1 MYMSNTIETITGKN
15 GINKRNSYKEL
26 VGKNS
31 AIKLVTTRAKLRVN
45 DIVDWEKFGKEFDLL
60 SAPLRVHSRN
70 GVQLKV
76 SSSGNFLRLDEGS
89 GIKGKFPSGDKL
101 LFLEFSDSAI
111 TIDFATPIFGVG
123 TQIQRAFYGAFTGV
137 IEAFDRSGKSLG
149 KFSVRGNS
157 DNAGDGSAPF
167 IGVLSKTANISRITL
182 YVPENN
188 GYGFTINGLHLVTRN
203 FPHIAGF

>member
-1 MYMSNTIETITGKN
+1 MSNTIETITAN
-15 GINKRNSYKEL
+15 NRINKRNSYKEL
-26 VGKNS
+26 MAKNS
-31 AIKLVTTRAKLRVN
+31 AIKLVTTRAKLRAN
-45 DIVDWEKFGKEFDLL
+45 DIVDWQEFGKEFDFL
-60 SAPLRVHSRN
+60 SSPLRVHSRN

-123 TQIQRAFYGAFTGV
+123 TQIQRAFFGAFTGV

-149 KFSVRGNS
+149 KFSVCGNS
-157 DNAGDGSAPF
+157 DNPGNDSAPF

-188 GYGFTINGLHLVTRN
+188 GYGFTINELHLVTRN
-203 FPHIAGF
+203 LPHIAVL

>member
-1 MYMSNTIETITGKN
+1 MYMTNTIEN
-15 GINKRNSYKEL
+15 LSANNAINKKNSYKSLLAKKSEI
-26 VGKNS
+26 N
-31 AIKLVTTRAKLRVN
+31 LVTTRAKLKAT
-45 DIVDWEKFGKEFDLL
+45 DIVDWQRFGKEFDLL
-60 SAPLRVHSRN
+60 SSPLLVHSRN
-70 GVQLKV
+70 GVKVKV
-76 SSSGNFLRLDEGS
+76 SSRGSFLRLDEGS

-123 TQIQRAFYGAFTGV
+123 TQIQRAFFGAFTGV

-157 DNAGDGSAPF
+157 DTPGNDSAPF

-182 YVPENN
+182 YVPENG

-203 FPHIAGF
+203 FPQIAGF